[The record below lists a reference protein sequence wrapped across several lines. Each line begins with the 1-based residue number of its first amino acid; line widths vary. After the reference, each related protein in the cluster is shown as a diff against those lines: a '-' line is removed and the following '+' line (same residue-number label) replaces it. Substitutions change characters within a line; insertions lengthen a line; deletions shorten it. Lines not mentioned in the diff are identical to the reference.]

1 MKKPQ
6 IPKNTFNKKSPSAGA
21 DWRDRD
27 AQFQKEQS
35 RYEDPIPSR
44 ELILET
50 LTGNAGPLTLD
61 EMIGSFALQKLSQ
74 QEALSHRLIAMLRAG
89 QVIQNR
95 AGAWGAAT
103 KMNLVAGVVQAHR
116 DGFGFLIPDEG
127 GQDIFL
133 PARQMRSLMNGDRV
147 LVRISGKDFKG
158 RPEGAVAEVLERGSR
173 TVVGRLKIDQG
184 MSYVIPDNPRV
195 QQDVLIPPEL
205 RMDAK
210 NGQMV
215 VAEIT
220 APPSARS
227 LPVGRITEILGEHL
241 APGMEIVAAIRAHS
255 LPFEWPEAVEREAA
269 AIPATVQADQIEGRE
284 DIRNM
289 PLVTIDG
296 ADARDFDDAVYCRPE
311 KKGWTL
317 WVAIA
322 DVSAYVKPGAPLD
335 IEAARRGNSVY
346 FPQQVLPMLPEK
358 LSNGLCSLNPEV
370 DRLCMVCEMRVL
382 PDGEVEKSRFFE
394 GVMRSKARLIYED
407 VAAILDDLASEPAR
421 KWAGLVPHLQ
431 DLNAVFLA
439 LFAAREKRGAID
451 FESTETRIVFGT
463 DRKIEKIVPVTRNRA
478 HRLIEECMIA
488 ANVQSAKLVEK
499 AKLPAL
505 YRIHENP
512 DPTKILALREFL
524 SGRGLS
530 LGGGDK
536 PQAKDYA
543 KTLALARKREDAGL
557 IQTVMLRSL
566 MQAQYRPENVGHF
579 GLALTHYAHFTSPI
593 RRYPD
598 LLLHRAI
605 KHALLRGK
613 AADFTYTVEQM
624 TALGAHCSMT
634 ERRADE
640 ATRDVGTWLK
650 CEFMRHRVGEEFDG
664 TITAATSFGLF
675 VELKGL
681 YIDGLVH
688 VSSLKNDY
696 YQHDARKHRLV
707 GDRTGS
713 VYAMGDP
720 VHVKLVRVNLD
731 ERKIDLELLTTMS
744 SKPNSKAPG
753 KFTAQKSKK
762 RKSK

>member
-1 MKKPQ
+1 MKKPHT
-6 IPKNTFNKKSPSAGA
+6 PKKTSQPAGT
-21 DWRDRD
+21 DWRQRD
-27 AQFQKEQS
+27 AQFKNEQN

-44 ELILET
+44 EMILQT
-50 LTGNAGPLTLD
+50 LTDKAGPLTLD
-61 EMIGSFALQKLSQ
+61 EMIGLFGLKKLSQ
-74 QEALSHRLIAMLRAG
+74 QEALSHRLIAMLRDG

-95 AGAWGAAT
+95 AGAWGVVA
-103 KMNLVAGVVQAHR
+103 KMNLIAGVVQAHR

-127 GQDIFL
+127 GQDVFL
-133 PARQMRSLMNGDRV
+133 PARQMRSLMNGDRI
-147 LVRISGKDFKG
+147 LVRISGTDFKG

-173 TVVGRLKIDQG
+173 TVVGRLKIDQDV
-184 MSYVIPDNPRV
+184 SYVIPDNPRV
-195 QQDVLIPPEL
+195 QQDLLIPPDL
-205 RMDAK
+205 RMNAK

-227 LPVGRITEILGEHL
+227 LPVGRVTEILGEHL

-255 LPFEWPEAVEREAA
+255 LPFEWPHAVEQEAA
-269 AIPATVQADQIEGRE
+269 AIPGTVQPEQMAGRE
-284 DIRNM
+284 DIRQM

-296 ADARDFDDAVYCRPE
+296 ADARDFDDAVYCKPQ

-322 DVSAYVKPGAPLD
+322 DVSTYVLPGAPLD
-335 IEAARRGNSVY
+335 VEASKRGNSVY
-346 FPQQVLPMLPEK
+346 FPQQVIPMLPEK
-358 LSNGLCSLNPEV
+358 LSNGLCSLNPDV
-370 DRLCMVCEMRVL
+370 DRLCMVCEMHVL

-407 VAAILDDLASEPAR
+407 VAAILENPHGELAQKRAN
-421 KWAGLVPHLQ
+421 LVPHLQ
-431 DLNAVFLA
+431 ALNDVFGA
-439 LFAAREKRGAID
+439 LFIAREKRGAID
-451 FESTETRIVFGT
+451 FDSTETKIVFGV
-463 DRKIEKIVPVTRNRA
+463 DRKIEKIVPVKRNRA

-512 DPTKILALREFL
+512 DPIKILALREFL
-524 SGRGLS
+524 AGRGLS
-530 LGGGDK
+530 LGGGPK
-536 PQAKDYA
+536 PQAMDYA
-543 KTLALARKREDAGL
+543 KTLVLGRKREDAGL
-557 IQTVMLRSL
+557 IQTVLLRSL

-605 KHALLRGK
+605 KHALRKGK
-613 AADFTYTVEQM
+613 TSDFVYNTEQM
-624 TALGAHCSMT
+624 ATLGAHCSMT

-640 ATRDVGTWLK
+640 ATRDVNTWLK

-675 VELKGL
+675 VGLEGL

-713 VYAMGDP
+713 VYALGDR
-720 VHVKLVRVNLD
+720 VRVKVIRVTLD
-731 ERKIDLELLTTMS
+731 ERKIDLELISGSAQAGSTMPS
-744 SKPNSKAPG
+744 AKKPFPQKTRR
-753 KFTAQKSKK
+753 KKSK
-762 RKSK
+762 